1 MASTSTYT
9 AQIGQ
14 YTAQIGMDEAA
25 PLMGRLPP
33 IQSPSPLLH
42 PNTKQIDSFHP
53 QNLGRR
59 DARRRSWASGQRLRA
74 LSTVSGIMNDVGY
87 YRHFTSASEEEPAP
101 PKEEPDA
108 EAEEPHAYTRS
119 KTVMSGRM
127 DDEQRRPETEQRR
140 RARSLPPGSL
150 DLRNL
155 QDSLPWKK
163 KLADGWSYDKYKS
176 ALNSKGTMLNWS
188 APSAQ
193 KMDQFIRRKQ
203 DTENAYGIAVKCSNS
218 PRLYSV
224 VRRVLMGWQMKGE
237 LDRIILW
244 VANMVRYEF
253 VVKRLKQHMDRCRP
267 LFACLRVI
275 AQWGANLKA
284 AEIEEA
290 ARLEQERKAEAAK
303 YVDFAR
309 GFLLAV
315 DDDDDGGLSLC
326 ELKAAE
332 MGSLG
337 AVNPMYSKASIWLMN
352 NRNFQKY
359 DVRNIGIVD
368 EEQLV
373 DAMRVFL
380 EDHWKFDGVL
390 W

>member
-1 MASTSTYT
+1 MVSTS
-9 AQIGQ
+9 G
-14 YTAQIGMDEAA
+14 YTAQIGMDETA

-59 DARRRSWASGQRLRA
+59 DARRRSWASGGRLRA

-87 YRHFTSASEEEPAP
+87 YRHFTSASEEEAPP

-108 EAEEPHAYTRS
+108 EPAEEPHRYTRRS
-119 KTVMSGRM
+119 VTVMTGRVG
-127 DDEQRRPETEQRR
+127 DDPPPPPQTEQRR
-140 RARSLPPGSL
+140 RARSLPPASL
-150 DLRNL
+150 DLQNL

-176 ALNSKGTMLNWS
+176 ALNSKGTILNWS
-188 APSAQ
+188 APSPQ
-193 KMDQFIRRKQ
+193 KMEKFIQRKQ
-203 DTENAYGIAVKCSNS
+203 DTENAYGIAVKCSHS
-218 PRLYSV
+218 PRLHSI

-244 VANMVRYEF
+244 VANMVRYEL

-267 LFACLRVI
+267 FFVCLRAI
-275 AQWGANLKA
+275 AHWGANLEDA
-284 AEIEEA
+284 AIEEA
-290 ARLEQERKAEAAK
+290 ARLERDRKAEAAK

-332 MGSLG
+332 VGSLG
-337 AVNPMYSKASIWLMN
+337 AANPMYAKASIWLMN

-359 DVRNIGIVD
+359 DIRNIGIVD